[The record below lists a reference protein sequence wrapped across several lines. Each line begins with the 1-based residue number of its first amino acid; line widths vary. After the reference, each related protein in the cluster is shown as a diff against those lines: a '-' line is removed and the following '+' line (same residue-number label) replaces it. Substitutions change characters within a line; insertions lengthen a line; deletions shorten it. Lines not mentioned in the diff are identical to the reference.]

1 MSFAKQHMRWIAPV
15 AILVLAAWLRFWA
28 LDQPSTLVFDELYY
42 VRDAVTQ
49 LVHGYPTVWTDFGP
63 EFSGERVRAFLDQA
77 SSIAHPP
84 LGKWL
89 IGLGLLCFGP
99 ESAWG
104 WRVAVASAGV
114 LTVAL
119 TMRLGWL
126 LSRSRWVAYLAGFL
140 LALDGVHIV
149 LTRVALLDGFL
160 TLFVV
165 LGAIF
170 VVRDWQ
176 QSSMLRGGLQGA
188 LRWHR
193 PWLFAAGLTFGA
205 AAAVKWSGL
214 YPLAAFLVLLT
225 LGDLLRRINRT
236 RLLRAKG
243 LAPSSWR
250 VALSTLWQGF
260 ATALIALPAAALAY
274 VTSWIGWILNP
285 GGQNRHEGQPWWE
298 SLWQWHV
305 DAFAWHS
312 TLDAQHP
319 YQANPLGWPLGL
331 RPTAMYSERVD
342 GYVSAISPLPNVL
355 ITWGGVIA
363 LLFLLWVVLD
373 RIVFAV
379 RGRVVSP
386 LLGSTVAASA
396 FVLTGY
402 LSGWLP
408 WVLTPSRPA
417 VYQFY
422 SVVMTPFAALA
433 FALVLAAFARLDGR
447 TLTGTILVGAA
458 DPHVLQARRI
468 AVALLLALILVL
480 SLLFWPVWSGIPI
493 PEWFYRAHR
502 WLPGWV

>member
-1 MSFAKQHMRWIAPV
+1 MSFAKQHLRWIAPL
-15 AILVLAAWLRFWA
+15 AILAVAAWLRLWS
-28 LDQPSTLVFDELYY
+28 LDKPGTLVFDELYY

-49 LVHGYPTVWTDFGP
+49 LVYGYPTVWTEFGP
-63 EFSGERVRAFLDQA
+63 EFSGELARAFLDQA

-89 IGLGLLCFGP
+89 IGLGLLFFGP

-176 QSSMLRGGLQGA
+176 QSAGLQGG
-188 LRWHR
+188 LHWRR
-193 PWLFAAGLTFGA
+193 PWLLAAGLTFGA

-214 YPLAAFLVLLT
+214 YPFAAFLVLLT
-225 LGDLLRRINRT
+225 LGDLLRRINRA
-236 RLLRAKG
+236 RLLRARG
-243 LAPSSWR
+243 IVQSSWR
-250 VALSTLWQGF
+250 AVLSAMRQGL

-274 VTSWIGWILNP
+274 VASWTGWIVNP
-285 GGQNRHEGQPWWE
+285 GGQNRHEGEPWWE
-298 SLWQWHV
+298 SLWHWHV

-312 TLDAQHP
+312 TLDVQHP

-342 GYVSAISPLPNVL
+342 GYVSAISPLPNVF

-363 LLFLLWVVLD
+363 LLLLLWVVLG
-373 RIVFAV
+373 RTVFAV
-379 RGRVVSP
+379 RGRIVSP

-433 FALVLAAFARLDGR
+433 LALVLVAFARFDSR
-447 TLTGTILVGAA
+447 VLTGTLLGRVDDQQA
-458 DPHVLQARRI
+458 LQSRRI
-468 AVALLLALILVL
+468 AVLLLLVLTLIL